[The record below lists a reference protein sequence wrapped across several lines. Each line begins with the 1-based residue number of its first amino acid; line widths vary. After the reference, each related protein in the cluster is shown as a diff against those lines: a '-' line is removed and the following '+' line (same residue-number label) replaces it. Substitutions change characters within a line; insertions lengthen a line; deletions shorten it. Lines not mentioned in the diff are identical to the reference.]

1 MSVRLQALITTY
13 CASLLRDVQIVERGL
28 MFATRDED
36 DGRSHLV
43 EALARVHRIKGAG
56 GSLGFAA
63 VSQVAAELETHLRAH
78 GPRDPDAREFT
89 LAFESLDRPKHLPA
103 SVRPEASTLF
113 TVDLRQHAPR
123 RMDTVRRA

>member
-1 MSVRLQALITTY
+1 MSGRLQALITTY

-28 MFATRDED
+28 MFATRHED
-36 DGRSHLV
+36 AGRSHLV

-63 VSQVAAELETHLRAH
+63 VSQVAAELEAHLREHA
-78 GPRDPDAREFT
+78 PRNSDAREFA
-89 LAFESLDRPKHLPA
+89 LAFESLERLKHLAA
-103 SVRPEASTLF
+103 SVRPEGSTLF